1 MLYHYTFKTYMG
13 KPLLEDKELR
23 EFLNGTFH
31 EIGKEKGFKVV
42 ECEILCDHVHVL
54 IEQSYMASTSAVM
67 KYLKGVS
74 SRRLFQK
81 YPTNRYDIR
90 KLWGRSF
97 HARKINAE
105 GKEDVVAYIKGQRD
119 ESGIDRRF
127 Y

>member
-1 MLYHYTFKTYMG
+1 MFYHYTFRTYKG
-13 KPLLEDKELR
+13 KPLLEDEELR
-23 EFLNGTFH
+23 GFLKGTFH
-31 EIGKEKGFKVV
+31 EVADEKGFKVV

-54 IEQSYMASTSAVM
+54 IEQGYALSTSLVM

-97 HARKINAE
+97 HARKIGAE
-105 GKEDVVAYIKGQRD
+105 EKDGVSSYIKGQRN
-119 ESGIDRRF
+119 EEGIDKRF
-127 Y
+127 